1 MIKKYSKEEIMCK
14 YVNVWPEKKKQKKTG
29 LDEVVWSR
37 TAGWKEF

>member
-1 MIKKYSKEEIMCK
+1 MSMSGQ
-14 YVNVWPEKKKQKKTG
+14 KKKKMKTG